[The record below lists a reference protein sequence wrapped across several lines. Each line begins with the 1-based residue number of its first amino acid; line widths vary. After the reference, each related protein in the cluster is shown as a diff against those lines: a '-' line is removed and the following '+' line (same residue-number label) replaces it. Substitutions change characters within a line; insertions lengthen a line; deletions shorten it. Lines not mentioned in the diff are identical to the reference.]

1 MAGHSKWAQIKRTKA
16 VVDAKR
22 GAVFTRLVREITVAA
37 RGGGDPAGNFQLRTA
52 IEKAKAAGVPNANIE
67 RAIAKGS
74 GQAGGEGDQFEA
86 VRYEGYGAGG
96 VAVLIEAFT
105 DNRNRT
111 AADLRLAFSKHGGN
125 LGETGCVSYL
135 FEQRSVVRL
144 EAGDLPEEAL
154 LERLLELEEAGGPAV
169 VGYTLDG
176 EGADVLAAYADLE
189 ALQDGLRGLG
199 LPVAGWYLPAEL
211 SDRLF
216 AEAPRRAAIRSQ
228 LQQLAARLDQP
239 LHISAYSTGQLSPD
253 ANGAWLQQLQDAGL
267 QVWWQDGEG
276 IAELPALVRQA
287 YLQALPCPV
296 GIVREAFRQTSAA
309 GAPVKA
315 VPAPPQPP
323 VACHPNAVFALQ
335 YLPWAVALSE

>member
-22 GAVFTRLVREITVAA
+22 GAVFTRLGREITVAA
-37 RGGGDPAGNFQLRTA
+37 RAGGDPAGNFQLRTA

-144 EAGDLPEEAL
+144 AQGGPPPSQKGQLKTAAKAGPQASGGALQEEAL
-154 LERLLELEEAGGPAV
+154 LERLLELEERGGPEVLSYNFDPEGAEV
-169 VGYTLDG
+169 VG
-176 EGADVLAAYADLE
+176 AFSDLE
-189 ALQDGLRGLG
+189 ALQDGLRELG
-199 LPVAGWYLPAEL
+199 LPVSEWEHRWIASTACRVEDPEL
-211 SDRLF
+211 LRFCLRMLDALEDLDDVRSVTANL
-216 AEAPRRAAIRSQ
+216 EADDSLI
-228 LQQLAARLDQP
+228 
-239 LHISAYSTGQLSPD
+239 
-253 ANGAWLQQLQDAGL
+253 
-267 QVWWQDGEG
+267 
-276 IAELPALVRQA
+276 
-287 YLQALPCPV
+287 
-296 GIVREAFRQTSAA
+296 EAVM
-309 GAPVKA
+309 G
-315 VPAPPQPP
+315 
-323 VACHPNAVFALQ
+323 
-335 YLPWAVALSE
+335 